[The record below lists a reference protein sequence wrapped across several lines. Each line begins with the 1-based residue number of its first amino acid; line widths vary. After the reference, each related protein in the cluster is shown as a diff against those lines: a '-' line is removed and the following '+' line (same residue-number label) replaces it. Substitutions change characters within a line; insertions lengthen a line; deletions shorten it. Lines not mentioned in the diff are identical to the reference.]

1 MSGFAGSVWEFQY
14 DPSIKIQKMFT
25 VDKNQEQVSNDSPLE
40 YLFEP
45 CESEEEKDFLE
56 SLLFDF

>member
-1 MSGFAGSVWEFQY
+1 
-14 DPSIKIQKMFT
+14 MFT